1 MMNAQ
6 VEKLIS
12 ALKIGISDCVVVTG
26 SMIELTDFRDQAIDR
41 LAEASIQVS
50 QVDLYSDD
58 PQPSRTDNDV
68 DVLILWGLE
77 QLSPHDNRS
86 YAIRTY
92 LDKAKYQ
99 GLRSIIFCEN
109 SSYKAHF
116 MDYDAPFYH
125 FCLRLLASES

>member
-1 MMNAQ
+1 MNAQ

-26 SMIELTDFRDQAIDR
+26 SIIELTDFRDQAIDS
-41 LAEASIQVS
+41 LAEASFQVS

-109 SSYKAHF
+109 DSYRAHF

-125 FCLRLLASES
+125 FCLRLPVSEV

>member
-1 MMNAQ
+1 MNTQ

-12 ALKIGISDCVVVTG
+12 TLKVGISDCVVVTG
-26 SMIELTDFRDQAIDR
+26 SIIELTDFRDQAIDM
-41 LAEASIQVS
+41 LAEASFQVS
-50 QVDLYSDD
+50 QMDLHSDD
-58 PQPSRTDNDV
+58 PRPSRTDNDV

-77 QLSPHDNRS
+77 QLSPQDNRS
-86 YAIRTY
+86 YSIRTY

-109 SSYKAHF
+109 SSYRAHF

-125 FCLRLLASES
+125 FCLRLPASEI